1 MPPDGAL
8 LWNLGNGMEA
18 IQIDIRKV
26 VENKNKKLAKRLPS
40 FVYTLIEKLVH
51 LKQINE
57 ILRECNG
64 MQGAEFAAG
73 ALNYLKVKGHIKYAE
88 GAEEVMNRCDIKDD
102 RTKNGRYLFVSNHP
116 LGGLDGLI
124 LINEITH
131 RFGPSKFIVNDFLFN
146 IKPLQD
152 IFIPVNKTGK
162 TSRANLENIKAAY
175 ASEFN
180 LCNFPAGLCSRLIH
194 RKIIDLDWHKN
205 FVGEAME
212 SGRDIVPVFFSGKN
226 SMAFYRLAKIRK
238 FLRIKFNIE
247 MLFLPHELFRQTGA
261 EFDMII
267 GKPISYEEIK
277 NSGIN
282 AQQWCNII
290 RGKVYEYGSCYS
302 ARR

>member
-1 MPPDGAL
+1 MGAL
-8 LWNLGNGMEA
+8 LLNLNNSMEA

-40 FVYTLIEKLVH
+40 FIYSLIKNLVH

-88 GAEEVMNRCDIKDD
+88 GAEEVLNHRDVKYEKG
-102 RTKNGRYLFVSNHP
+102 KNCRYLFVSNHP

-162 TSRANLENIKAAY
+162 TSRVNLENIKAAY
-175 ASEFN
+175 ASEYN

-194 RKIIDLDWHKN
+194 GKLMDMEWHKN
-205 FVGEAME
+205 FVGEAVE

-238 FLRIKFNIE
+238 FLGIKFNIE
-247 MLFLPHELFRQTGA
+247 MLFLPHELFKQTGA

-267 GKPISYEEIK
+267 GKPISHKEIK
-277 NSGIN
+277 DSGVN

-302 ARR
+302 ASK

>member
-1 MPPDGAL
+1 LPPDRGAAPEPTIK
-8 LWNLGNGMEA
+8 MEA

-40 FVYTLIEKLVH
+40 LVYALIEKLVH

-64 MQGAEFAAG
+64 LQGAEFAAG
-73 ALNYLKVKGHIKYAE
+73 ALNYLKVRGHIKYAE
-88 GAEEVMNRCDIKDD
+88 GAEEILNHRDAKDSQE
-102 RTKNGRYLFVSNHP
+102 KNCRYLFVSNHP

-131 RFGPSKFIVNDFLFN
+131 RFGPAKFIVNDFLFN

-152 IFIPVNKTGK
+152 IFVPVNKTGK
-162 TSRANLENIKAAY
+162 TSRANLENIKTAY
-175 ASEFN
+175 ASDYN

-194 RKIIDLDWHKN
+194 GKLTDLEWHKN
-205 FVGEAME
+205 FVGEAVE

-238 FLRIKFNIE
+238 LLGIKFNIE
-247 MLFLPHELFRQTGA
+247 MLFLPHELFKQMGA
-261 EFDMII
+261 EFDMVI
-267 GKPISYEEIK
+267 GKPISYKEIK
-277 NSGIN
+277 DSGVN
-282 AQQWCNII
+282 GGQWCNII